1 MGKAKTLLICA
12 AALCCPI
19 FICSGSAAGTILRD
33 SAYASAGV
41 FPWDNNSSDPDPL
54 YSSNPGNYEANSGN
68 SSETPNASDPSNG
81 SYPSYSTSTDDPA
94 NDPTSDPSSSTN
106 PDDPANDPPTAAR
119 GTIITKNRSDRKDDD
134 NRSAF
139 TLKNGIIYRYTF
151 ERGTTGDY
159 IDLPSGAQIRNSTE
173 KNNSELIAASKHLP
187 PIRID
192 DPTQPAVLIY
202 HTHTTESYMPNS
214 DRYDTRYPDRSVDSD
229 RNMVSVG
236 DAICEA
242 LAAAG
247 ISVVHD
253 CTIHDNPEFV
263 GAYNRSAETILQNLE
278 EYPSIKIVLDIHR
291 DGIANPDGSLV
302 APIAEINGKNAAQ
315 FMIISGCDGERFSIP
330 NYIENFKL
338 ACLLQNTAEELFPNL
353 ARPVLFDYRD
363 YNQSLFTGT
372 LLIEVGSHGN
382 SLEETTYTGRLIGE
396 IIAEAVKQ
404 LTVDSTQ

>member
-1 MGKAKTLLICA
+1 MGKLKTFLICA

-19 FICSGSAAGTILRD
+19 FICSGSAAGNVLRD
-33 SAYASAGV
+33 SAYWSVGV
-41 FPWDNNSSDPDPL
+41 FPGSENNDHNSADSDSDPQ
-54 YSSNPGNYEANSGN
+54 YSSNPGNYSPNPGADPGNN
-68 SSETPNASDPSNG
+68 SSSSN
-81 SYPSYSTSTDDPA
+81 SSTSDQ
-94 NDPTSDPSSSTN
+94 SSSASTGQQSSPGSVEPVNN
-106 PDDPANDPPTAAR
+106 PVPAQR
-119 GTIITKNRSDRKDDD
+119 GTIIVKNRSERKDDVD
-134 NRSAF
+134 WSSFKLN
-139 TLKNGIIYRYTF
+139 NGRIYRYSF
-151 ERGTTGDY
+151 ERGSTEEY
-159 IDLPSGAQIRNSTE
+159 IDLISGAQVQNKTE
-173 KNNSELIAASKHLP
+173 KSNLQLIAASKQLP
-187 PIRID
+187 PIEIK
-192 DPTQPAVLIY
+192 DPTQPTVLIY

-214 DRYDTRYPDRSVDSD
+214 DRYDTRYPNRSVDSD
-229 RNMVSVG
+229 RNMIAVG

-242 LAAAG
+242 LAQRG

-253 CTIHDNPEFV
+253 CTVHDNPEFV

-330 NYIENFKL
+330 NYMDNFKL
-338 ACLLQNTAEELFPNL
+338 ACLLQNTAEELFPGL

-382 SLEETTYTGRLIGE
+382 CLEETTYTGQLIGE
-396 IIAEAVKQ
+396 VISKAVEQ
-404 LTVDSTQ
+404 LKVGS

>member
-1 MGKAKTLLICA
+1 MGKLKTLLICA

-19 FICSGSAAGTILRD
+19 FICSGSAAGNVLRD
-33 SAYASAGV
+33 SAYWSAGV
-41 FPWDNNSSDPDPL
+41 PIGENELSDNSSSSGSDPL
-54 YSSNPGNYEANSGN
+54 YSSNLGNYSSNSGN
-68 SSETPNASDPSNG
+68 NSG
-81 SYPSYSTSTDDPA
+81 SPENS
-94 NDPTSDPSSSTN
+94 SDPSSNRAPVSEQSSSTSSDTPVNN
-106 PDDPANDPPTAAR
+106 PVPAQR
-119 GTIITKNRSDRKDDD
+119 GTIIVKNRSDRKDDV
-134 NRSAF
+134 NWSSF
-139 TLKNGIIYRYTF
+139 TLQNGRIYRYTF
-151 ERGTTGDY
+151 ERGTSEEY
-159 IDLPSGAQIRNSTE
+159 IDLISGAQIQNKTE
-173 KNNSELIAASKHLP
+173 KPNSQLIAASGQLP
-187 PIRID
+187 PIEIK
-192 DPTQPAVLIY
+192 DPTQPTVLIY
-202 HTHTTESYMPNS
+202 HTHTTESYMPDG
-214 DRYDTRYPDRSVDSD
+214 DRYDTRYPDRAVDSD
-229 RNMVSVG
+229 RNMVAVG

-242 LAAAG
+242 LAANG

-263 GAYNRSAETILQNLE
+263 GAYNRSAETILQNLD

-330 NYIENFKL
+330 NYMDNFKL

-382 SLEETTYTGRLIGE
+382 SLEETTYTGQLIGE
-396 IIAEAVKQ
+396 VIAKAAKQLIAE
-404 LTVDSTQ
+404 D